1 MHSQHLMQ
9 IRSKLSQSIV
19 ELQVS
24 MLHKYDFHQTIVQYQ
39 NTFSRQ
45 TGWLDAPLAD
55 AEQDGE
61 RIFAYLQRVLL
72 LAC

>member
-19 ELQVS
+19 ELQGG
-24 MLHKYDFHQTIVQYQ
+24 MLHDHDWHQTIAQYQ
-39 NTFSRQ
+39 NAFSRQ

-61 RIFAYLQRVLL
+61 RIFAYL
-72 LAC
+72 